1 MSHLTRFT
9 RLFFLCFLLLAIP
22 TLYLLYPSP
31 QPAQTPTDI
40 VEAYEAGGIDSPHW
54 RPPIKPDYEL
64 EEGRDWED
72 EVILDRPVSAE
83 GEKGWM
89 NEVVGGGVI
98 MPKLGNETAKAELG
112 RAAWRVLHLMTLRYP
127 DNPTPD
133 DRSALK
139 SYFHLFSRLY
149 PCGECAQEFQLLLK
163 EYPPQTSS
171 RKTASLWLCHIH
183 NLVNARLGK
192 PEFDCLTLDAT
203 YDCGCGDESST
214 SVSISSTPT
223 PTSTSISTSSKGPM
237 KWKVSG
243 FEEDT
248 SDDGMNDD
256 WKSTRPSSLFPEN
269 DWGHMPDIIEPSW
282 DEREE

>member
-1 MSHLTRFT
+1 
-9 RLFFLCFLLLAIP
+9 
-22 TLYLLYPSP
+22 
-31 QPAQTPTDI
+31 
-40 VEAYEAGGIDSPHW
+40 
-54 RPPIKPDYEL
+54 
-64 EEGRDWED
+64 
-72 EVILDRPVSAE
+72 
-83 GEKGWM
+83 

-171 RKTASLWLCHIH
+171 RKSASLWLCHIH

-203 YDCGCGDESST
+203 YDCGCGDES
-214 SVSISSTPT
+214 
-223 PTSTSISTSSKGPM
+223 
-237 KWKVSG
+237 
-243 FEEDT
+243 
-248 SDDGMNDD
+248 
-256 WKSTRPSSLFPEN
+256 
-269 DWGHMPDIIEPSW
+269 
-282 DEREE
+282 